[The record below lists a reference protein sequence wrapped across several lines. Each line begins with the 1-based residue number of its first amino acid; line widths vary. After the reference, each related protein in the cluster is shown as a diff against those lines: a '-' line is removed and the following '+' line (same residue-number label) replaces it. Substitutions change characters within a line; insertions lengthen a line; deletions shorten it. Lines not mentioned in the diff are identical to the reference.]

1 MPHPRSKQIS
11 KIPQF
16 SKIVNSAPAL
26 QSPII
31 SENEAI
37 RGLPAPEQQPF
48 NPRVAMYTLAFVG
61 VLVGGLTVGVKSKE
75 IMERWEQRKKYEEL
89 SPHGK
94 IADLKK
100 LRENLILQREKLE
113 DQIAVIRI
121 QQEDEQR
128 VKRDTS

>member
-31 SENEAI
+31 SENETI

-61 VLVGGLTVGVKSKE
+61 VLVGGLTLGVKSKE
-75 IMERWEQRKKYEEL
+75 IMERWEVSRFISVVDGSNGNNMINCRL
-89 SPHGK
+89 MG
-94 IADLKK
+94 
-100 LRENLILQREKLE
+100 RLQSM
-113 DQIAVIRI
+113 IVVRI
-121 QQEDEQR
+121 F
-128 VKRDTS
+128 